1 MPPAAVPSTTS
12 SLPTA
17 LSSPSPATSAA
28 EPSLW
33 SNVEQTAQ
41 RLAETRSDPRARLKL
56 VLQIRE
62 ALDITQTAD
71 VDSWL
76 RLMFGPLTRALS
88 ETRPA
93 FSEADVD
100 HRIRAALLE
109 ILNRLPLGDS
119 LRPYSGQLCSLA
131 TRQLAVDNEENGLT
145 CIRILFDCHKHYHPT
160 LEAEVT
166 PFIQFFTSLYTN
178 WETNVKYHFNEQFN
192 QLYNTCMA
200 AIAQQ
205 QQGAAGGSGAAT
217 APMQLPAK
225 QLCKASESLKC
236 ASESP
241 LVVMMLL
248 QNYQRYV
255 DASVPQLIPLLI
267 KALTQPAHKE
277 PPPLP
282 AALVNALTA
291 ANNSDGTPAAPQDEE
306 KAAQDRATLRS
317 LERER
322 DSRFRAALS
331 DFYTAQVKCVS
342 FIAHIFRGYAQH
354 IQTQQDTLA
363 VCVVQLLQS
372 CPGDF
377 PLARKDLL
385 VAIRHMLL
393 SDFKKA
399 LLRQAPKLLDE
410 KLLIGEGKL
419 VFDTLRPLAYATLA
433 DVVHQIKGELT
444 LPQLSRIVYVFSRN
458 LHDTSLPLS
467 VQSQSVRILLNLVDQ
482 IHRSSDA
489 TDGRHNGR
497 ALLVRILHTLTAKL
511 EALQSFIPK
520 LTTHIQ
526 RNSTA
531 MLTKIDANTN
541 IASGVTYPTL
551 LTLPSPTPVSSAAA
565 TKGEDELEDV
575 IRELRLMIST
585 MVMGMK
591 TVLWCLKESKT
602 MISAAGKKY
611 PQPMDDDEIGM
622 VCRLLESGLRCFRIY
637 SLQVPPHL
645 STALPAGDERAEKDV
660 IEQFATIFTQMET
673 RAFREVL
680 TLKMDA
686 LFHAI
691 VDNPKSPLIYVPQH
705 FLGSNLQPNTGGAAG
720 NQAAIGRVFAD
731 ILLTFLTRRLR
742 DMSAPFTESAANAT
756 YVHLFRHVFASV
768 EVNDVVLRP
777 YIAPIVTSILRL
789 VSEVKNPINYFAIL
803 RALFRSIGGGKF
815 ELLYKEFLPVLG
827 DLVGTLMRMQTKGPP
842 ATREIALE
850 LSLTLPARL
859 SSLLAYIPILI
870 RAVLRAF
877 QSKEDTIVKLGLRTL
892 DFWVD
897 NLNPDY
903 LYPHC
908 RPLLNELFTGLC
920 ALLRPQPYSSY
931 GSQALSV
938 LGKFGGKNRRFLI
951 EGVELAWKERKEEG
965 LTMAAE
971 WLQPAGQQGDA
982 QFTMPMG
989 RTIDI
994 AYKMLASSL
1003 TTNSYSASSSAS
1015 STAFAAESSLQCFH
1029 FLRTCLLCLL
1039 DTSGDVN
1046 AVWSDGG
1053 YKKYQPYNAEWQA
1066 EQERLTE
1073 ETRRVKEEAE
1083 REKQKGKDED
1093 RDKERKREREKEKA
1107 KRRGNKAALKQL
1119 QEDEENDRR
1128 EKEAAAAAAL
1138 AARNAPPTAA
1148 AVPPPTPLP
1157 ALNED
1162 ELLSLRHR
1170 ILSSAS
1176 HATCKQ
1182 LVAATVI
1189 AAADGMLMRQGADA
1203 LDFVRGLCMHFA
1215 AVCASGREKPT
1226 KGESV
1231 DGDRNIGC
1239 SVFVEAVVDVMA
1251 DETQE
1256 RRDMAYACLNTF
1268 LTSLIQLVGVDAAGE
1283 RATVSD
1289 LLSALC
1295 HCCHLERWEAKQA
1308 GCLGLSLLC
1317 ASLSSSWII
1326 NNQMELIKSLM
1337 ATYTDDKQQHTE
1349 TTADKATA
1357 ALHTIITA
1365 TCQHARETMGLTGK
1379 ESAVAASEAGVAENE
1394 ERKEKAAAESGVSV
1408 MEVVVEEKEQKEER
1422 KEQDKKEETKEE
1434 EKKEAPADEMKEMD
1448 IHMQTEDD
1456 SASAKLPEQPNA
1468 AVAATTTA
1476 IAAPAA
1482 AVALTAPRV
1491 VLDERSSPP
1500 LRHLIAIVAPCLI
1513 SNGSAMRQ
1521 AAQQLLAF
1529 ISQQTNRSLFDLLYP
1544 HREHLLQH
1552 VYSKALH
1559 TLSIAVRIGHLSAA
1573 SYLLTLSPQPLV
1585 SVERLSYLVKVVMDV
1600 VDEEQHL
1607 TGNFNS
1613 RTGRAQLWTK
1623 LRVESLH
1630 LMSAALAHE
1639 DVRRDPKAH
1648 REWKEQVIKIF
1659 FRNLLSRNPD
1669 INSAAK
1675 AGLHAVLLK
1684 EKIPKELLQLCL
1696 RPILLNLADHR
1707 KLSVA
1712 LLEGLARLLEL
1723 LSSCFNVTLGE
1734 KLLDHLK
1741 HFSTVEGLTRMRE
1754 EAQQDK
1760 TNTLIRLKP
1769 DEEVKIPLCVIELF
1783 HLLPPAPEGKF
1794 LEALIGIVLR
1804 LEEVLPLLM
1813 CGGLAV
1819 LGPTQV
1825 GPNCSVIGAAREKER
1840 EREAAR
1846 EKEMKD
1852 VGVSSPY
1859 RLPLL
1864 KFLNKTPK
1872 KSLEYLFRSLHRK
1885 RVSALLLSLLRLP
1898 EAEPLREFLYQHPDF
1913 LTLWTFHYDRA
1924 VAEATLMPPASAA
1937 QPTAQQQLPAAVAT
1951 ADGSS
1956 GVPATQPDGNG
1967 TAAASNGSPTP
1978 LDQPPTFS
1986 STSDTNPSPVTDNS
2000 TIPPAQTQPAT
2011 SNGDANMT
2019 PADGQSV
2026 TGMSPTPS
2034 TATATAQPAAAGA
2047 SVANGASA
2055 ITPAAA
2061 AELEERTVQGTNI
2074 VHVLSSHNPS
2084 FIGGRIIKCLLD
2096 VWDSKQRIGR
2106 LMREETL
2113 PIHHVDETRLLVLC
2127 LLTYSKQH
2135 RDDVHVM
2142 WKLLSAF
2149 RIRSL
2154 IDLTFLADYLDVEL
2168 NATYSMA
2175 EKRRLV
2181 RELLKYVDSNS
2192 TSASSKSR
2200 AFKHVIRPLIKHW
2213 LKSRPVRS
2221 VQEVKDEQ
2229 LRLVSDKRGTDGAS
2243 STAERRESGRSMDDG
2258 ADDASKAADMEDKT
2272 ADAVDDGNSFGSA
2285 SGDSTQSLP
2294 PVWLEDDL
2302 LDTEMADS
2310 LMRTLSAE
2318 HSSQAQDEVSRTAR
2332 SHTHTDTQA
2341 LTRHNNIFVNPA
2353 E

>member
-1 MPPAAVPSTTS
+1 
-12 SLPTA
+12 
-17 LSSPSPATSAA
+17 
-28 EPSLW
+28 
-33 SNVEQTAQ
+33 
-41 RLAETRSDPRARLKL
+41 
-56 VLQIRE
+56 
-62 ALDITQTAD
+62 
-71 VDSWL
+71 
-76 RLMFGPLTRALS
+76 
-88 ETRPA
+88 
-93 FSEADVD
+93 
-100 HRIRAALLE
+100 
-109 ILNRLPLGDS
+109 
-119 LRPYSGQLCSLA
+119 
-131 TRQLAVDNEENGLT
+131 
-145 CIRILFDCHKHYHPT
+145 
-160 LEAEVT
+160 
-166 PFIQFFTSLYTN
+166 
-178 WETNVKYHFNEQFN
+178 
-192 QLYNTCMA
+192 
-200 AIAQQ
+200 
-205 QQGAAGGSGAAT
+205 
-217 APMQLPAK
+217 
-225 QLCKASESLKC
+225 
-236 ASESP
+236 
-241 LVVMMLL
+241 
-248 QNYQRYV
+248 
-255 DASVPQLIPLLI
+255 
-267 KALTQPAHKE
+267 
-277 PPPLP
+277 
-282 AALVNALTA
+282 
-291 ANNSDGTPAAPQDEE
+291 
-306 KAAQDRATLRS
+306 
-317 LERER
+317 
-322 DSRFRAALS
+322 
-331 DFYTAQVKCVS
+331 
-342 FIAHIFRGYAQH
+342 
-354 IQTQQDTLA
+354 
-363 VCVVQLLQS
+363 
-372 CPGDF
+372 
-377 PLARKDLL
+377 
-385 VAIRHMLL
+385 
-393 SDFKKA
+393 
-399 LLRQAPKLLDE
+399 
-410 KLLIGEGKL
+410 
-419 VFDTLRPLAYATLA
+419 
-433 DVVHQIKGELT
+433 
-444 LPQLSRIVYVFSRN
+444 
-458 LHDTSLPLS
+458 
-467 VQSQSVRILLNLVDQ
+467 
-482 IHRSSDA
+482 
-489 TDGRHNGR
+489 
-497 ALLVRILHTLTAKL
+497 
-511 EALQSFIPK
+511 
-520 LTTHIQ
+520 
-526 RNSTA
+526 
-531 MLTKIDANTN
+531 
-541 IASGVTYPTL
+541 
-551 LTLPSPTPVSSAAA
+551 
-565 TKGEDELEDV
+565 
-575 IRELRLMIST
+575 
-585 MVMGMK
+585 
-591 TVLWCLKESKT
+591 
-602 MISAAGKKY
+602 
-611 PQPMDDDEIGM
+611 
-622 VCRLLESGLRCFRIY
+622 
-637 SLQVPPHL
+637 
-645 STALPAGDERAEKDV
+645 
-660 IEQFATIFTQMET
+660 MET

-680 TLKMDA
+680 TLKMDS
-686 LFHAI
+686 LFQAI
-691 VDNPKSPLIYVPQH
+691 VDNPKSPLIYIPQH

-742 DMSAPFTESAANAT
+742 DMSVPFTESAQNAA

-815 ELLYKEFLPVLG
+815 ELLYKEFLPTLG

-877 QSKEDTIVKLGLRTL
+877 QSREDTIVKLGLRTL

-965 LTMAAE
+965 LTLAAE

-982 QFTMPMG
+982 EFALPMG

-994 AYKMLASSL
+994 AYKMVTA
-1003 TTNSYSASSSAS
+1003 TVNTNSYSSSSS
-1015 STAFAAESSLQCFH
+1015 SSSSSAFAAESSLQCFH
-1029 FLRTCLLCLL
+1029 FLRTCLLALL

-1046 AVWSDGG
+1046 AVWVDGG
-1053 YKKYQPYNAEWQA
+1053 YRKYQPYNTEWQA
-1066 EQERLTE
+1066 EQQRFTE
-1073 ETRRVKEEAE
+1073 EKRRAKEDADKDKQRTKDKD
-1083 REKQKGKDED
+1083 REQ
-1093 RDKERKREREKEKA
+1093 KRERDKA
-1107 KRRGNKAALKQL
+1107 KLQRRGNKAALKQL
-1119 QEDEENDRR
+1119 QEEEEREKK
-1128 EKEAAAAAAL
+1128 EKEAAAAASL

-1148 AVPPPTPLP
+1148 AIPPPTPLP

-1162 ELLSLRHR
+1162 ELLSMRYR

-1176 HATCKQ
+1176 HSTCKQ
-1182 LVAATVI
+1182 LVAATII
-1189 AAADGMLMRQGADA
+1189 AAADGVLMRQGADA

-1215 AVCASGREKPT
+1215 AVCASGREKPQ
-1226 KGESV
+1226 GEGV
-1231 DGDRNIGC
+1231 DGMRDIDC

-1256 RRDMAYACLNTF
+1256 RRDMAYACLSTF

-1283 RATVSD
+1283 RGAVSD

-1326 NNQMELIKSLM
+1326 GNQMELIKSLM
-1337 ATYTDDKQQHTE
+1337 ATYTDEKQQHTE
-1349 TTADKATA
+1349 ATAEKATS
-1357 ALHTIITA
+1357 ALQTIIAA
-1365 TCQHARETMGLTGK
+1365 TCQHARVTMQVGKDAAVGVSETGD
-1379 ESAVAASEAGVAENE
+1379 SE
-1394 ERKEKAAAESGVSV
+1394 ERKAIDSGVSV
-1408 MEVVVEEKEQKEER
+1408 MEVVSEQKEFKEER
-1422 KEQDKKEETKEE
+1422 KEEAKEETKEE
-1434 EKKEAPADEMKEMD
+1434 EKKEQKEQPAEEMKEMD
-1448 IHMQTEDD
+1448 IQMQTEDD
-1456 SASAKLPEQPNA
+1456 NASTKASDQSNGAAVPTTVVSAA
-1468 AVAATTTA
+1468 AVAAS
-1476 IAAPAA
+1476 
-1482 AVALTAPRV
+1482 APRV
-1491 VLDERSSPP
+1491 VLDERNSPP

-1585 SVERLSYLVKVVMDV
+1585 SGERLSYLVKVVMDV

-1639 DVRRDPKAH
+1639 DVRRDPKQH

-1840 EREAAR
+1840 ERERER
-1846 EKEMKD
+1846 EKEM
-1852 VGVSSPY
+1852 GVSSPY

-1872 KSLEYLFRSLHRK
+1872 KSLEYLLRSLHRK

-1898 EAEPLREFLYQHPDF
+1898 EAEPLRDYMYQHPEF
-1913 LTLWTFHYDRA
+1913 LTLWTFHYDKA
-1924 VAEATLMPPASAA
+1924 VAEATLMPPASSAQQAA
-1937 QPTAQQQLPAAVAT
+1937 QPQNQPPAASAT
-1951 ADGSS
+1951 ADTAGST
-1956 GVPATQPDGNG
+1956 PAAQAEANGPAATANG
-1967 TAAASNGSPTP
+1967 TSSPPLNPPP

-1986 STSDTNPSPVTDNS
+1986 STPDANATPATDNGAMPPLQPQSSSSTVDTNM
-2000 TIPPAQTQPAT
+2000 PA
-2011 SNGDANMT
+2011 
-2019 PADGQSV
+2019 ADGQSATAV
-2026 TGMSPTPS
+2026 SPAPS
-2034 TATATAQPAAAGA
+2034 TATANSASPAQSATTVVSA
-2047 SVANGASA
+2047 SNAASA

-2061 AELEERTVQGTNI
+2061 AELEERTVQGVSI
-2074 VHVLSSHNPS
+2074 VHVLSSHNPQ
-2084 FIGGRIIKCLLD
+2084 FIGSRVIKCLLD
-2096 VWDSKQRIGR
+2096 VWDSKQRITR
-2106 LMREETL
+2106 LLREETL
-2113 PIHHVDETRLLVLC
+2113 PIHYVDETRLLVLS
-2127 LLTYSKQH
+2127 LLAYSKQH

-2154 IDLTFLADYLDVEL
+2154 VDLTFLADYLDVDL
-2168 NATYSMA
+2168 STTYSTT
-2175 EKRRLV
+2175 EKRRLL
-2181 RELLKYVDSNS
+2181 REILKYVDSNT
-2192 TSASSKSR
+2192 TSSSSKSR
-2200 AFKHVIRPLIKHW
+2200 AFKHVIRPMIKHW
-2213 LKSRPVRS
+2213 LRNRPARS

-2229 LRLVSDKRGTDGAS
+2229 MRLVNERRGGDVTTG
-2243 STAERRESGRSMDDG
+2243 TAERKESGSRSMDDSTDQLQSTDG
-2258 ADDASKAADMEDKT
+2258 KTGDMEDKAAET
-2272 ADAVDDGNSFGSA
+2272 ADDSSSFGSG
-2285 SGDSTQSLP
+2285 SGDSTQTLP

-2302 LDTEMADS
+2302 LDTDMADC
-2310 LMRTLSAE
+2310 LMRALSAE
-2318 HSSQAQDEVSRTAR
+2318 HSSLTQDEVSTTA
-2332 SHTHTDTQA
+2332 HTHAALASDDDKHIYSLIQLTSMMTTPIRACQPFRLCPTHVCIA
-2341 LTRHNNIFVNPA
+2341 LTRSSLLTTVSVLARRIIVRSCSA
-2353 E
+2353 CAVC

>member
-1 MPPAAVPSTTS
+1 MADAPSLAVGSGAAAPPAAVSAPTPAPIPAS
-12 SLPTA
+12 SS
-17 LSSPSPATSAA
+17 SSPNAA
-28 EPSLW
+28 SEPSVSLW
-33 SNVEQTAQ
+33 SNIEQTAQ
-41 RLAETRSDPRARLKL
+41 RLSESRTDARARLKL

-62 ALDITQTAD
+62 SLDITQTAD
-71 VDSWL
+71 VDVWL

-119 LRPYSGQLCSLA
+119 LRPYSAQLCALA
-131 TRQLAVDNEENGLT
+131 TRQLAIDNEENGLT

-160 LEAEVT
+160 LEAEVQ
-166 PFIQFFTSLYTN
+166 PFIHFFTSLYTN

-192 QLYNTCMA
+192 QLYNQCMA
-200 AIAQQ
+200 AIATQQ
-205 QQGAAGGSGAAT
+205 SNTGTVT

-267 KALTQPAHKE
+267 KALTQSAHKE

-282 AALVNALTA
+282 AALVNALTPST
-291 ANNSDGTPAAPQDEE
+291 NGDGTSAAPPDDE
-306 KAAQDRATLRS
+306 KSAQDRATLRS

-322 DSRFRAALS
+322 DTRFRAALS

-363 VCVVQLLQS
+363 VCVVQLLQN
-372 CPGDF
+372 CPGEF
-377 PLARKDLL
+377 PSARKDLL

-393 SDFKKA
+393 SEFKKA

-433 DVVHQIKGELT
+433 DVVHQIKGELS
-444 LPQLSRIVYVFSRN
+444 LQQLSRIVYVFSRN

-489 TDGRHNGR
+489 ADGRHNGR
-497 ALLVRILHTLTAKL
+497 SLLVRILHTLTAKL

-520 LTTHIQ
+520 LTAHIQ
-526 RNSTA
+526 RNSAA
-531 MLTKIDANTN
+531 MLARMEANTN
-541 IASGVTYPTL
+541 TASGVTYPTL
-551 LTLPSPTPVSSAAA
+551 LTLPSPTPVSSAVAS
-565 TKGEDELEDV
+565 KGEEELEDV

-585 MVMGMK
+585 MVMGLK
-591 TVLWCLKESKT
+591 TVLWCVKESKT
-602 MISAAGKKY
+602 ILAAGGKKY

-645 STALPAGDERAEKDV
+645 STAPTAGQDEKDV

-680 TLKMDA
+680 TLKMDS

-691 VDNPKSPLIYVPQH
+691 VDNPKSPLIYIPQH
-705 FLGSNLQPNTGGAAG
+705 FLGSNLQPNTGGAAS

-742 DMSAPFTESAANAT
+742 DMSVPFTESAQNAT

-815 ELLYKEFLPVLG
+815 ELLYKEFLPCLG

-951 EGVELAWKERKEEG
+951 EGVELTWKEKKEEG
-965 LTMAAE
+965 LSLAAQ
-971 WLQPAGQQGDA
+971 WLQPAGQTGDA
-982 QFTMPMG
+982 EFALPMG
-989 RTIDI
+989 RAIDI
-994 AYKMLASSL
+994 AYKMLASS
-1003 TTNSYSASSSAS
+1003 TVSNSYSSSSS
-1015 STAFAAESSLQCFH
+1015 SSSSSAFAAESSLQCFH
-1029 FLRTCLLCLL
+1029 FLRTCLLALL

-1046 AVWSDGG
+1046 AVWVDGG
-1053 YKKYQPYNAEWQA
+1053 YRKYQMYNTEWLV
-1066 EQERLTE
+1066 EQQRLTE
-1073 ETRRVKEEAE
+1073 EKRKAKEDAE
-1083 REKQKGKDED
+1083 KDKEKSREKEK
-1093 RDKERKREREKEKA
+1093 DKEQRREREKDKQ
-1107 KRRGNKAALKQL
+1107 KRRGNKVALKQL
-1119 QEDEENDRR
+1119 QEEEEKERK
-1128 EKEAAAAAAL
+1128 EKEAAAAATL
-1138 AARNAPPTAA
+1138 AARSAPPTAA
-1148 AVPPPTPLP
+1148 AIPPPSPLP

-1162 ELLSLRHR
+1162 ELLSLRYR

-1182 LVAATVI
+1182 LVAATII
-1189 AAADGMLMRQGADA
+1189 AAADGVLMRQGADA

-1215 AVCASGREKPT
+1215 AVCASGREKPET
-1226 KGESV
+1226 EGA
-1231 DGDRNIGC
+1231 DGMYDIDC

-1256 RRDMAYACLNTF
+1256 RRDMAYACLATF

-1283 RATVSD
+1283 RGTVSD

-1326 NNQMELIKSLM
+1326 SNQMELIKSLM
-1337 ATYTDDKQQHTE
+1337 ATYTDEKQQHTE
-1349 TTADKATA
+1349 ATAEKATN
-1357 ALHTIITA
+1357 ALHTIIAA
-1365 TCQHARETMGLTGK
+1365 TCQHAREAMLAGK
-1379 ESAVAASEAGVAENE
+1379 EAAVGGSEVVDNE
-1394 ERKEKAAAESGVSV
+1394 ERKAMDSAVSV
-1408 MEVVVEEKEQKEER
+1408 MEVVSEEKEQKEER
-1422 KEQDKKEETKEE
+1422 KEERKEETKEE
-1434 EKKEAPADEMKEMD
+1434 EKKEPPAEEMKEMD
-1448 IHMQTEDD
+1448 IHMQTDDND
-1456 SASAKLPEQPNA
+1456 SALIKSTEQPATSASTTVVSA
-1468 AVAATTTA
+1468 A
-1476 IAAPAA
+1476 AA
-1482 AVALTAPRV
+1482 AVSAPRI
-1491 VLDERSSPP
+1491 VLDERNSPP

-1639 DVRRDPKAH
+1639 DVRRDPKQH

-1741 HFSTVEGLTRMRE
+1741 HFSSVEGLTRMRE

-1840 EREAAR
+1840 EKERER
-1846 EKEMKD
+1846 EKD

-1898 EAEPLREFLYQHPDF
+1898 EAEPLREYMYQHPEF
-1913 LTLWTFHYDRA
+1913 LTLWTFYYDRA
-1924 VAEATLMPPASAA
+1924 AAEATLLPPAS
-1937 QPTAQQQLPAAVAT
+1937 TAQQPTQQQVQPSAT
-1951 ADGSS
+1951 PSTTDGTATAPTPQADGS
-1956 GVPATQPDGNG
+1956 
-1967 TAAASNGSPTP
+1967 AAAATGHGTSSAPLNPPP

-1986 STSDTNPSPVTDNS
+1986 STPDANATATTDNS
-2000 TIPPAQTQPAT
+2000 TMPSLQPQSAPST
-2011 SNGDANMT
+2011 SDVSMA
-2019 PADGQSV
+2019 PADGQTA
-2026 TGMSPTPS
+2026 TGVSPTPK
-2034 TATATAQPAAAGA
+2034 TASASAAQPAAP
-2047 SVANGASA
+2047 SA
-2055 ITPAAA
+2055 PNATTITPAVA
-2061 AELEERTVQGTNI
+2061 AELEERTIQGINI

-2084 FIGGRIIKCLLD
+2084 FIGSRIIKSLLE
-2096 VWDSKQRIGR
+2096 VWDSKQRINR
-2106 LMREETL
+2106 LLREETL
-2113 PIHHVDETRLLVLC
+2113 PIHYVDETRLLVLC

-2135 RDDVHVM
+2135 REDVQVI

-2154 IDLTFLADYLDVEL
+2154 VDLTFLADYLDVDL
-2168 NATYSMA
+2168 NATYSIA
-2175 EKRRLV
+2175 EKRRLL
-2181 RELLKYVDSNS
+2181 REILKYVDSAT

-2200 AFKHVIRPLIKHW
+2200 AVKHVIRPMIKHW
-2213 LKSRPVRS
+2213 LKNRPARS

-2229 LRLVSDKRGTDGAS
+2229 MRLVSERRGGDAVT
-2243 STAERRESGRSMDDG
+2243 STAERRESGGRSMDDG
-2258 ADDASKAADMEDKT
+2258 AEQLQPADGSKAADMEDKA
-2272 ADAVDDGNSFGSA
+2272 ADTVDDSSSFGSG
-2285 SGDSTQSLP
+2285 SGDGAQTLP

-2302 LDTEMADS
+2302 LDTDMAEC
-2310 LMRTLSAE
+2310 LMRALSSE
-2318 HSSQAQDEVSRTAR
+2318 HSSPMQDEVSGTTT
-2332 SHTHTDTQA
+2332 TH
-2341 LTRHNNIFVNPA
+2341 RRWR
-2353 E
+2353 